1 MDPNNKVLLTRDGLE
16 ALKREYKEL
25 TDTKRPEVVR
35 RLSEARDL
43 GDLSENSE
51 YAAAKQDLSF
61 IDGRMLELEEI
72 IHGAKLISGN
82 HTKSQVEVGC
92 KVILHINGKRDEYTL
107 VGEWEAD
114 PEKKKI
120 SHESPLG
127 KALMGKKVGDRVE
140 VAAPAG
146 KVIYKILGIE

>member
-1 MDPNNKVLLTRDGLE
+1 MDPNNKVLLTREGLE

-25 TDTKRPEVVR
+25 ADVKRPDVVQ
-35 RLSEARDL
+35 RLSDARDL

-82 HTKSQVEVGC
+82 HTRSQVDVGC
-92 KVILHINGKRDEYTL
+92 KVILHINGKKDEYTL

>member
-1 MDPNNKVLLTRDGLE
+1 MELNSKVLLTREGLE

-25 TDTKRPEVVR
+25 ADVKRPDTVQ
-35 RLSEARDL
+35 RLSDARDL

-82 HTKSQVEVGC
+82 HQKNKVDVGC
-92 KVILHINGKRDEYTL
+92 KVILHINGKKDEYML

-114 PEKKKI
+114 PKEKKI
-120 SHESPLG
+120 SDESPLG
-127 KALMGKKVGDRVE
+127 KALMGKKVGDRVQVE
-140 VAAPAG
+140 APAG